1 MNPFSLI
8 GKMFSGGN
16 IVKDTGDALD
26 KLFTSDEERMEKKLE
41 IQKATQEFQLAE
53 DKLDVQLA
61 TGQQEINKIEAANP
75 NMFVAGWR
83 PAVGW
88 ICVLGLAY
96 QFLGYPLFCWI
107 TAWRHFNGPVP
118 PALPG
123 DVLMTLLFGMLG
135 LGGFRTYEKIKGAD
149 TKVIGNK

>member
-1 MNPFSLI
+1 
-8 GKMFSGGN
+8 MFSGGN